1 MALEDREAG
10 RHADSE
16 TFVAFTIA
24 GQQFGISVMTVRDV
38 LAVRRLN
45 PIPLAPP
52 EIAGSL
58 NLRGRIVTVIDLRLR
73 LGLASCGDQDKGM
86 SIVVA
91 HGPDLYGLMV
101 DTVSEVLDLEKSDFE
116 DNPPTLDPRF
126 RAYATGIYRLS
137 HTLLVVLD
145 VGRLLNHT
153 PLSITGQRYMKP
165 SLDALRPSM
174 EAICGQLQV
183 RIGQ

>member
-1 MALEDREAG
+1 MSSPSRTLDDTAAG
-10 RHADSE
+10 GHAASA
-16 TFVAFTIA
+16 TFVTFTIA
-24 GQQFGISVMTVRDV
+24 GQLFGISVMKVRDV
-38 LAVRRLN
+38 LATRQIS

-73 LGLASCGDQDKGM
+73 LGLASRGDQDKGM

-101 DTVSEVLDLEKSDFE
+101 DTVSEVLDLAKGDFE

-137 HTLLVVLD
+137 QPLLVVLD
-145 VGRLLNHT
+145 VGRLLNQGRT
-153 PLSITGQRYMKP
+153 
-165 SLDALRPSM
+165 A
-174 EAICGQLQV
+174 AV
-183 RIGQ
+183 